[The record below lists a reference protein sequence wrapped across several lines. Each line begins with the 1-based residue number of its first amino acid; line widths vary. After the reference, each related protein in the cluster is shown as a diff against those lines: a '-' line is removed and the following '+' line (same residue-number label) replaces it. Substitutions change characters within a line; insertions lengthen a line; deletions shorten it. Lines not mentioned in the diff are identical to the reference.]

1 MVKVRIEKVL
11 GPFEV
16 KPSPEAEPVKVWSI
30 RFIYGGATKEGS
42 WQREGQVDVLDP
54 LTKAKVM
61 DAIKALLVAAAPH
74 PLDGTEFEA

>member
-1 MVKVRIEKVL
+1 MKVKIEKVL

-16 KPSPEAEPVKVWSI
+16 RPTPEAEPVKLWTI
-30 RFIYGGATKEGS
+30 RFTYGEASETAT
-42 WQREGQVDVLDP
+42 WQREGSVDVLDP
-54 LTKAKVM
+54 LTKTKVM